1 MTGYYVQYLEPEIYA
16 PQGNNGFRFL
26 EAGPPE
32 VNDYQYLPQQGN
44 NGHRAGFF
52 GNLFGN
58 LFKSRGSS
66 SSKSTWGFGRNKVKP
81 LGSFKNK
88 DIFSRGKSS
97 SGSSGSSGL
106 FGSSKSSRWNVPS
119 FLKSF
124 DAVPKKAIHIGPN
137 VQRNPAIQGNFGR
150 PGPNVQR
157 NPAIQGNFGRPG
169 PNVQRNPS
177 IRGK

>member
-1 MTGYYVQYLEPEIYA
+1 MTGYYDIYA

-44 NGHRAGFF
+44 NGYRAGFL

-58 LFKSRGSS
+58 LFKSS
-66 SSKSTWGFGRNKVKP
+66 SSKSTWGFGRGGSKVKP
-81 LGSFKNK
+81 LGTFENK
-88 DIFSRGKSS
+88 DIFTRLKSPRT
-97 SGSSGSSGL
+97 SSGSSGL

-124 DAVPKKAIHIGPN
+124 DAVPKKSIHI
-137 VQRNPAIQGNFGR
+137 
-150 PGPNVQR
+150 GPNVQR